1 MVVWRWMLRPRRCSH
16 GLRSW
21 SDFAWFSRPS
31 LRSPTGCGATVCRS
45 RKGFFSWKNWR
56 ALSRAWW
63 RRGRGGGGLA
73 MALIECRH
81 LTHVYLKGTPLEAVA
96 LQDVTLSIEAG
107 EFVGLI
113 GPTGSG
119 KSTLIQHL
127 NALLRPTGGEVRV
140 AGINPA
146 DARADVKTLRQ
157 QVGLV
162 FQYPEHQLFEETVYD
177 DVAYG
182 PRNLGLTEDKVRER
196 VAESLALVGIDPGR
210 FGRRSPFSLSGGEMR
225 RVAIAGVL
233 AMRPRVLVLDEPAA
247 GLDPKGKE
255 EILGQIRTL
264 HQAQGLTVLLV
275 AVFVVRDFS
284 GYALLTLFLLAVVV
298 ASQIPLGYLLRG
310 LRPILFL
317 LLITVVLNV
326 FFSGIQSGTV
336 LFQLGPLVA
345 TREAVMRAAFVGYRL
360 VALILVTSL
369 LTFTTSPVQLTDGIE
384 RILRPFRRL
393 GVPAHELAMMMTIA
407 LRFIPTL
414 LEETEK
420 IMKAQ
425 MARGAEFERGNVLRR
440 ARALVP
446 VLVPLFVSAFRRAD
460 ELALAMEARCYRGGE
475 HRTRMKELHLAPRD
489 GVALLLTFAVSA
501 IFTIPYSTWQALLR

>member
-1 MVVWRWMLRPRRCSH
+1 MELTRYVTIGQYLPRE
-16 GLRSW
+16 
-21 SDFAWFSRPS
+21 
-31 LRSPTGCGATVCRS
+31 SPVHR
-45 RKGFFSWKNWR
+45 
-56 ALSRAWW
+56 
-63 RRGRGGGGLA
+63 
-73 MALIECRH
+73 
-81 LTHVYLKGTPLEAVA
+81 
-96 LQDVTLSIEAG
+96 
-107 EFVGLI
+107 
-113 GPTGSG
+113 
-119 KSTLIQHL
+119 
-127 NALLRPTGGEVRV
+127 
-140 AGINPA
+140 
-146 DARADVKTLRQ
+146 
-157 QVGLV
+157 
-162 FQYPEHQLFEETVYD
+162 
-177 DVAYG
+177 
-182 PRNLGLTEDKVRER
+182 
-196 VAESLALVGIDPGR
+196 
-210 FGRRSPFSLSGGEMR
+210 
-225 RVAIAGVL
+225 
-233 AMRPRVLVLDEPAA
+233 
-247 GLDPKGKE
+247 LDP
-255 EILGQIRTL
+255 RTKI
-264 HQAQGLTVLLV
+264 AAVTVLTV

-446 VLVPLFVSAFRRAD
+446 VLLFVSAFRRAD

-489 GVALLLTFAVSA
+489 GVALLVTLAVSVLFA
-501 IFTIPYSTWQALLR
+501 IPYSTWQVLLR

>member
-1 MVVWRWMLRPRRCSH
+1 MTRYVTIGQYLPRE
-16 GLRSW
+16 
-21 SDFAWFSRPS
+21 
-31 LRSPTGCGATVCRS
+31 SPVHR
-45 RKGFFSWKNWR
+45 
-56 ALSRAWW
+56 
-63 RRGRGGGGLA
+63 
-73 MALIECRH
+73 
-81 LTHVYLKGTPLEAVA
+81 
-96 LQDVTLSIEAG
+96 
-107 EFVGLI
+107 
-113 GPTGSG
+113 
-119 KSTLIQHL
+119 
-127 NALLRPTGGEVRV
+127 
-140 AGINPA
+140 
-146 DARADVKTLRQ
+146 
-157 QVGLV
+157 
-162 FQYPEHQLFEETVYD
+162 
-177 DVAYG
+177 
-182 PRNLGLTEDKVRER
+182 
-196 VAESLALVGIDPGR
+196 
-210 FGRRSPFSLSGGEMR
+210 
-225 RVAIAGVL
+225 
-233 AMRPRVLVLDEPAA
+233 
-247 GLDPKGKE
+247 LDP
-255 EILGQIRTL
+255 RTKI
-264 HQAQGLTVLLV
+264 AAVTVLTV

-489 GVALLLTFAVSA
+489 GVALLVTLAVSVLFA
-501 IFTIPYSTWQALLR
+501 IPYSTWQVLLR